1 MNKPWLKYY
10 NNVPESIDYK
20 NETIYEAVASSAFN
34 FPQVIA
40 YDFLG
45 LKSTYENLL
54 IDIDCCAD
62 SLEALGIRKGD
73 KVTICLP
80 NCPQVVIVFYA
91 LNKIGA
97 IASLIHPL
105 SATQEIEQFLKIS
118 DSRWA
123 FTLDAFYGRFK
134 GALSS
139 SNVKKLIVTRL
150 GDYMGNITHSLFY
163 LTKGRKIPAIPKSK
177 KILWWKDLMRMKVEN
192 PKNESMKP
200 EETAVILYSG
210 GTTGRPKG
218 IELSSMNF
226 NALGRQVGVQLA
238 ATDPFKPGDSIL
250 AILPVFHGFG
260 LGVCVHGFLIGAGTL
275 ILVPQFNAEITAK
288 LIKKKQP
295 SVIAGVPTLFEALLK
310 NKNLAKADLSNLKGV
325 FGGGDKVPRSIKE
338 RFDKILKDG
347 GSKTVLREGYGLTES
362 VTVAL
367 LMPETEYREGSVGI
381 PISDMAAKIVKPN
394 TIDAQP
400 SGIEGEICLSGPT
413 IMNGYLNE
421 PEETSAALKVHDD
434 GLRWLHTGDLGT
446 MDADG
451 FVFFKLRMKRM
462 IKVSGV
468 SVYPTEIEK
477 ILDSHESV
485 NMACAIGVPDTYQL
499 QKVKAFVVLHNEED
513 AGPELEKQLMDY
525 CRSRINKWSCPKEIE
540 FRESLPVTKVGKIAF
555 TELEKEELERVSSNS
570 ILESD
575 INTEIIQNKDQMI
588 KSRERL
594 DLQDVST

>member
-10 NNVPESIDYK
+10 NNVPESIDYRS
-20 NETIYEAVASSAFN
+20 ETIYEAVARSAAD
-34 FPQVIA
+34 FPHLIA

-45 LKSTYENLL
+45 LKSTYEDFL
-54 IDIDCCAD
+54 IDIDHCAN
-62 SLEALGIRKGD
+62 SLLALGVKKGER
-73 KVTICLP
+73 VTICLP
-80 NCPQVVIVFYA
+80 NCPQVVIMFYA

-118 DSRWA
+118 GSRWA

-134 GALSS
+134 GALPA
-139 SNVKKLIVTRL
+139 SNVKKLIVTKL

-163 LTKGRKIPAIPKSK
+163 LTKGRKIPPVPKSK
-177 KILWWKDLMRMKVEN
+177 KIIWWKDLMRLKMKN
-192 PKNESMKP
+192 PKTAALKP
-200 EETAVILYSG
+200 EETAVLLYSG
-210 GTTGRPKG
+210 GTRGRPKG

-250 AILPVFHGFG
+250 TILPVFHGFG

-288 LIKKKQP
+288 LIKKKKP

-347 GSKTVLREGYGLTES
+347 GSSTVLREGYGLTES

-367 LMPETEYREGSVGI
+367 LMPEDEYREGSVGI
-381 PISDMAAKIVKPN
+381 PVSDMSVKIVQPKTNASVKPG
-394 TIDAQP
+394 T
-400 SGIEGEICLSGPT
+400 EGEICLSGPT

-421 PEETSAALKVHDD
+421 PKETAETLKLHDD
-434 GLRWLHTGDLGT
+434 GLLWLHTGDLGT
-446 MDADG
+446 MDEDG
-451 FVFFKLRMKRM
+451 FVYFKLRMKRM

-477 ILDSHESV
+477 ILDSHEAV
-485 NMACAIGVPDTYQL
+485 NMACAIGIPDTYQL

-513 AGPELEKQLMDY
+513 AGPGLEKELIDY

-555 TELEKEELERVSSNS
+555 TELEKEELEKVSSNS
-570 ILESD
+570 NLESD
-575 INTEIIQNKDQMI
+575 INIEIIQNKDQMI
-588 KSRERL
+588 KGRENL
-594 DLQDVST
+594 DL